1 MSRRRGHHGAVAGSG
16 TVENLWVAAAP
27 MLATGP
33 PDPVAPPSGP
43 GWSFEVKW
51 DGVRALALVRE
62 DGSVVLRSRNGLD
75 LSGRYPS
82 IVARSLGAAVAPL
95 AAPAILDGECVLFDA
110 DGRPS
115 FKGALRGGAAVRLVV
130 FDVLAWQGQDVRREP
145 LTRRRSHV
153 APLDLPALTGGV
165 WLPSAVF
172 DDGAALLAATR
183 EQGLEGVMAK
193 RDESRYE
200 CGVRSRDWVKLPH
213 RTLIDVVVVGWVR
226 AESGGGV
233 ASLAVA
239 DPTGEFLGTV
249 GSGMSD
255 RLSAA
260 LVEVL
265 GGIARTQPDPTLRV
279 SADAHAFLRRFGDRL
294 AWVDPMLVAE
304 VRHLGLTESG
314 SLRQPTLARM
324 RPDLAPTDLPGS
336 TW

>member
-1 MSRRRGHHGAVAGSG
+1 MGRRRGHHGPVAGSG
-16 TVENLWVAAAP
+16 TVEDLWVAAAP

-33 PDPVAPPSGP
+33 PEPVAAPSGP

-62 DGSVVLRSRNGLD
+62 DGSIALRSRNGVD

-82 IVARSLGAAVAPL
+82 IAARPLGEAVAPL

-130 FDVLAWQGQDVRREP
+130 FDVLAWQGRDVRREA
-145 LTRRRSHV
+145 LAHRRSLL
-153 APLDLPALTGGV
+153 ATLDLPGLTDGV

-172 DDGAALLAATR
+172 DDGEALLVATR

-193 RDESRYE
+193 REGSRYE

-213 RTLIDVVVVGWVR
+213 RTLTDVVVVGWVR

-249 GSGMSD
+249 GSGMTD
-255 RLSAA
+255 RLSTA

-265 GGIARTQPDPTLRV
+265 GGIACTQPEPTLRI
-279 SADAHAFLRRFGDRL
+279 SADAQALLRHFGDRL
-294 AWVDPMLVAE
+294 TWVDPLLVAE
-304 VRHLGLTESG
+304 VRHLGRTESG

-324 RPDLAPTDLPGS
+324 RPDLAPADLFGS
-336 TW
+336 IW